1 MDKNG
6 NYFIDRPDIKELIMT
21 ASTKYGV
28 KNANLN
34 KDQVDKLYNKWFN
47 EQDNFLEK
55 DEVLSRLK
63 DMFEAEQHPIRE
75 CSQCDQLG
83 RVCYDNDGGYSHRMS
98 QGNPTQEDL
107 MRSQA
112 RLKNCPLDMELLD
125 R

>member
-1 MDKNG
+1 
-6 NYFIDRPDIKELIMT
+6 MT

-34 KDQVDKLYNKWFN
+34 IFEVDSLYNKWFN
-47 EQDNFLEK
+47 EEDHFLDRE
-55 DEVLSRLK
+55 EVVHRLK

-75 CSQCDQLG
+75 CAECESIG

-98 QGNPTQEDL
+98 QGKPTKEDL
-107 MRSQA
+107 MRSQV
-112 RLKNCPLDMELLD
+112 RLQNCEMDRELLD